1 MRRQVLSLIKHLF
14 KILGFH
20 GLVFFFLFW
29 SFGQT
34 SIGSA
39 SGNWLRNC
47 LCQDIYP
54 HMAMSSTNAISLK
67 ISQIEGEDFGCA

>member
-1 MRRQVLSLIKHLF
+1 MRRQVFPLIKHPL
-14 KILGFH
+14 KILDFH

-29 SFGQT
+29 SFGQK

-54 HMAMSSTNAISLK
+54 HMSMPSANAISLK
-67 ISQIEGEDFGCA
+67 ISQIKGEDFGRA